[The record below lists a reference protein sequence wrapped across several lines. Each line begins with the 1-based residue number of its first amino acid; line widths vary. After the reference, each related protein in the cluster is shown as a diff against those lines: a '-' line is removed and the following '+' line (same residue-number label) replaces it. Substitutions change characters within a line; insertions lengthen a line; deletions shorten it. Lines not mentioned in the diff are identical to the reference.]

1 MDDVE
6 FCHLMRSYIRELQKS
21 LKQLY
26 YRYPRNQRQLEHIYN
41 ILFNMEGD
49 LEIYCEERGVR

>member
-1 MDDVE
+1 MDDIE
-6 FCHLMRSYIRELQKS
+6 FCNLMRSYIRELQKS

-26 YRYPRNQRQLEHIYN
+26 YRYPKNQRYLEHIYN

-49 LEIYCEERGVR
+49 LEIYCEEKGIR

>member
-6 FCHLMRSYIRELQKS
+6 FCHMMRAYIRELQRQ

-26 YRYPRNQRQLEHIYN
+26 YRYPKNQRYLEHIYN

>member
-1 MDDVE
+1 MDDTE
-6 FCHLMRSYIRELQKS
+6 FCHMMRAYIRELQRQ

-26 YRYPRNQRQLEHIYN
+26 YRYPKNQRQLEHIYN